1 MSWGVP
7 SCLASFLR
15 WILWDIFD
23 LALKTRKNNLRFTK
37 LSIESNVRKVMWHII
52 YVGVESFIHRL
63 SFLIILTNLLFV
75 RTRTYYYM
83 VVYISN
89 FYRKD
94 LQETRMH
101 SSGMRTGRSLTVCCS
116 LLPGVGGLDMGGW
129 GVGGVCLVRGVGV
142 GGVCLVRGV
151 GGVCLVRGVGSAW
164 SWGGCLPG
172 PGGFSL
178 PEGCLP
184 GPGGPAWRTPPVDR
198 ITDTCKNITLATTSL
213 RPVIRVWGIKY
224 CFTGN
229 RSSIYGYYK

>member
-1 MSWGVP
+1 MRNIVGTGYWNCLVP
-7 SCLASFLR
+7 FPETPRRRAKRSQ
-15 WILWDIFD
+15 
-23 LALKTRKNNLRFTK
+23 
-37 LSIESNVRKVMWHII
+37 
-52 YVGVESFIHRL
+52 
-63 SFLIILTNLLFV
+63 LLH
-75 RTRTYYYM
+75 M

-101 SSGMRTGRSLTVCCS
+101 SSRMHTGRSLTVWCS
-116 LLPGVGGLDMGGW
+116 PLPRVGGLDMGGGRCLPGPGGW
-129 GVGGVCLVRGVGV
+129 GLPGLGGFLPAR
-142 GGVCLVRGV
+142 
-151 GGVCLVRGVGSAW
+151 
-164 SWGGCLPG
+164 GCLPG

-178 PEGCLP
+178 PGGVCLVRGACP
-184 GPGGPAWRTPPVDR
+184 ENPPVDR